1 MNFVKPVVLEI
12 LHALWISVWNESV
25 ILEQR
30 RVHER
35 WRGIFIFLSSSP
47 ANKQLTLRATTYQSV
62 VPLFLLFSCISGI
75 DGALGNLPQSLR
87 MTMCKK
93 GKLSVCSK
101 DWEGWVDGRGWN

>member
-62 VPLFLLFSCISGI
+62 VPLFLLFSCISGTTTSFS
-75 DGALGNLPQSLR
+75 LTHYNLFRPFAIF
-87 MTMCKK
+87 
-93 GKLSVCSK
+93 
-101 DWEGWVDGRGWN
+101 

>member
-47 ANKQLTLRATTYQSV
+47 ANKQLTLRATTYQNRWCFGEFATILTYDNV
-62 VPLFLLFSCISGI
+62 QKGEAICLF
-75 DGALGNLPQSLR
+75 
-87 MTMCKK
+87 
-93 GKLSVCSK
+93 
-101 DWEGWVDGRGWN
+101 